1 MESLY
6 SPIYRFMTCHKLFLL
21 FITFVYFSSCSGNS
35 PSGVHDTTLKKTDT
49 TDFSNV
55 ISEKNKLGVKTIH
68 VFVALCDN
76 KYQGIVPVP
85 AAIGNGQNAGTN
97 LYWGAAY
104 GVKTY
109 FNKSNNWKLV
119 ETKKNPTTNILERI
133 LFKHKTKNIYLL
145 ADAYDGQYIKQAT
158 IDFFLACSGKGLT
171 KVKVNENEIPF
182 GAASD
187 IIAYVGHD
195 GLMDFSLPTE
205 FKKQNEVN
213 RKAIMLA
220 CKSKQFFGQHIK
232 TAGAEPLLWTTGLM
246 APEAY
251 VLHDAINAWIKSGSN
266 KEIRQ
271 SAAAAYS
278 KFQKCSMKSAQN
290 LLVSGW

>member
-1 MESLY
+1 MEFVYPS
-6 SPIYRFMTCHKLFLL
+6 IYRFVMQHKLLL
-21 FITFVYFSSCSGNS
+21 LLISFVYLSSCSGNS
-35 PSGVHDTTLKKTDT
+35 PGSVKDTTLKATDT
-49 TDFSNV
+49 TDFSNT
-55 ISEKNKLGVKTIH
+55 IAAKNKLGVKTIH

-85 AAIGNGQNAGTN
+85 AAIGNGQNAATN

-104 GVKTY
+104 GVKT
-109 FNKSNNWKLV
+109 FFGKSSEWRLV
-119 ETKKNPTTNILERI
+119 ELKKNPAVNILERI

-158 IDFFLACSGKGLT
+158 IDFLFACSGKGLT
-171 KVKVNENEIPF
+171 TIKANENEIPF

-187 IIAYVGHD
+187 IVAYVGHD
-195 GLMDFSLPTE
+195 GLMDFSLPDD
-205 FKKQNEVN
+205 FKKQNELN
-213 RKAIMLA
+213 RKTIMLA

-232 TAGAEPLLWTTGLM
+232 ATGAEPLLWTTGLM

-251 VLHDAINAWIKSGSN
+251 ILHDAINAWIKSGDN
-266 KEIRQ
+266 NEVRQ

-278 KFQKCSMKSAQN
+278 KYQKCSMRAAQN